1 MGSRYDEILTEIKN
15 EHSTCI
21 KEFNKFIASSKTKI
35 PLLAEELRK
44 ETIDG
49 MKLSNDDIRD
59 RIMKDCLVYWEKWTI
74 IHALP
79 KWAKREYNA
88 TEIDAGSQVLGIV
101 MPEEDEKYKY
111 ESIKDCTLE
120 VKRAFGSLL
129 KEVTT
134 KEEVTEL
141 YHDWAFLEHTIKNV
155 KDRIELTGRAH
166 KAVLKNPYDD
176 KQKQLRKPIS
186 VYDLN
191 FTNNDEDIERY
202 RQVFNEDINLI
213 KKQFDDLLNG
223 INRYQIYDLEQMK
236 QMMYSARSLLIV
248 MFNAVSNKTS
258 QSIYQQLETES
269 VARESTEKQAG
280 RQASTKTVVCA
291 NCIKKFDPERNDV
304 PPVMQIDNKSNTGLR
319 CPNCLQTEVCERGL
333 TQDIITQRREFL
345 SRVSEHLGS
354 HQPLDFI
361 EIYSK
366 VVKEPIAGTKK
377 VLMSNMLKKSSS
389 FGSTIEDW
397 S

>member
-1 MGSRYDEILTEIKN
+1 MGSKYDEILTEIKN

-21 KEFNKFIASSKTKI
+21 KEFNRFIASSKTKI

-49 MKLSNDDIRD
+49 MKLSNDDIKD
-59 RIMKDCLVYWEKWTI
+59 RIMKDCLVFWEKWTI

-79 KWAKREYNA
+79 KWLKREYN
-88 TEIDAGSQVLGIV
+88 TEEIESGSQVLGIV

-111 ESIKDCTLE
+111 ESIKECTLE

-141 YHDWAFLEHTIKNV
+141 YQDWAYLEHTIKNV

-191 FTNNDEDIERY
+191 FTNNDETIERY

-223 INRYQIYDLEQMK
+223 INRYQIYDIEQMK

-258 QSIYQQLETES
+258 QSIYQQLETEEI
-269 VARESTEKQAG
+269 ARESTEKQAG

-304 PPVMQIDNKSNTGLR
+304 PPVMHIDNKSDTGLR
-319 CPNCLQTEVCERGL
+319 CPNCLETEVCERGL

-345 SRVSEHLGS
+345 SRVSEHFNEYP
-354 HQPLDFI
+354 PLDFI
-361 EIYSK
+361 EVYAK